1 MRRREGAEGKSDSQH
16 RGGPASRSQQPDSS
30 SSSES
35 KHFDP
40 RVGAKSAVRAKRSGF
55 AFNEPGKYIKEGQ
68 RMRMKAQ
75 LERLQAD
82 ISTIARKT
90 GIQSATQLAKLVP
103 KGDEKGSRYDIQ
115 MLI

>member
-1 MRRREGAEGKSDSQH
+1 MRRKEGGQDKT
-16 RGGPASRSQQPDSS
+16 PAPAR
-30 SSSES
+30 SSEPEVS

-40 RVGAKSAVRAKRSGF
+40 RVAAKSAVRTKRAGF

-103 KGDEKGSRYDIQ
+103 KGDEKGSR
-115 MLI
+115 

>member
-1 MRRREGAEGKSDSQH
+1 MAAKPSQ
-16 RGGPASRSQQPDSS
+16 RT
-30 SSSES
+30 
-35 KHFDP
+35 K
-40 RVGAKSAVRAKRSGF
+40 RAGF
-55 AFNEPGKYIKEGQ
+55 QFNEPGKYIKEGA

-103 KGDEKGSRYDIQ
+103 KGDEKGSR
-115 MLI
+115 